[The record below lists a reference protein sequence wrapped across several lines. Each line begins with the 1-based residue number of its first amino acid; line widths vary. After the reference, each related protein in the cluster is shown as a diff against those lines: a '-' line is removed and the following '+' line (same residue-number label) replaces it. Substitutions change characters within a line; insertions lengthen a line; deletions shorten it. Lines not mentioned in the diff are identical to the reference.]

1 MSIYIQ
7 IGRSLENIYIHEH
20 NYNIY
25 IFIYLFMNCRCS
37 FAEHA
42 QASSWTIFA
51 GELRLQ
57 LKTCYIYTHPN
68 MIVNFYIYI

>member
-1 MSIYIQ
+1 MNST
-7 IGRSLENIYIHEH
+7 SV
-20 NYNIY
+20 Y

-57 LKTCYIYTHPN
+57 LITCCIYTHPN
-68 MIVNFYIYI
+68 MIVNLYIYIECACIYIYCIYIYTYI